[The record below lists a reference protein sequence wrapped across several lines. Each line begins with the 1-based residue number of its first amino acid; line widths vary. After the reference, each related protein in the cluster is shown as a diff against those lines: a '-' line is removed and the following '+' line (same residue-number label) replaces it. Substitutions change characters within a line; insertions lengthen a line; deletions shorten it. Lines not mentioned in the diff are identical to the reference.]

1 MTSTQM
7 EKTLQALGK
16 TIDALAQGV
25 EQSKANS
32 DRYIWL
38 RDKATSAELAE
49 FINSLRQHRNAYVD
63 DLRNLK

>member
-7 EKTLQALGK
+7 GETLQALGK
-16 TIDALAQGV
+16 TIDALVQSV

>member
-1 MTSTQM
+1 MDKQQM
-7 EKTLQALGK
+7 GDTLGALGK
-16 TIDALAQGV
+16 TIDALVQGV
-25 EQSKANS
+25 AQSKANS

-38 RDKATSAELAE
+38 RDEATSAELIE

>member
-7 EKTLQALGK
+7 EETLRALGK
-16 TIDALAQGV
+16 TIDALVQGV
-25 EQSKANS
+25 AQSKANS

-49 FINSLRQHRNAYVD
+49 FINSLRQHRDSYVD

>member
-1 MTSTQM
+1 MTPTQM
-7 EKTLQALGK
+7 EQTLQALGK
-16 TIDALAQGV
+16 TIDAVVQGV
-25 EQSKANS
+25 AVSKANS

>member
-1 MTSTQM
+1 MTPTHM
-7 EKTLQALGK
+7 KETLQALGK
-16 TIDALAQGV
+16 TIDALVLGV
-25 EQSKANS
+25 AQSKANS

-38 RDKATSAELAE
+38 RDKATSAELVE

>member
-1 MTSTQM
+1 MTPTQM
-7 EKTLQALGK
+7 EQTLQALGK
-16 TIDALAQGV
+16 TIDALVQGV
-25 EQSKANS
+25 AQSKANS

-38 RDKATSAELAE
+38 KDKATSAELAE